1 MLESV
6 KPRMHSQRG
15 TLPITVP
22 RMRQLRPLI
31 LAAAVLVAACD
42 SGTGPGFAGNIVGQ
56 PETVVFTAAL
66 GVDLSAMTRTADGL
80 YYQDLVTGAGEQA
93 QSGQTAAIRY
103 TGWLAN
109 GRRFDAGQI
118 NAPLNGEALIKG
130 FNDGVIGMRVG
141 GKRRLVIPPQL
152 GYGNSPQGV
161 IPSGAVL
168 VFEVELL
175 AVSQPEPE

>member
-1 MLESV
+1 MV
-6 KPRMHSQRG
+6 
-15 TLPITVP
+15 
-22 RMRQLRPLI
+22 
-31 LAAAVLVAACD
+31 
-42 SGTGPGFAGNIVGQ
+42 
-56 PETVVFTAAL
+56 
-66 GVDLSAMTRTADGL
+66 
-80 YYQDLVTGAGEQA
+80 
-93 QSGQTAAIRY
+93 
-103 TGWLAN
+103 
-109 GRRFDAGQI
+109 
-118 NAPLNGEALIKG
+118 IKG